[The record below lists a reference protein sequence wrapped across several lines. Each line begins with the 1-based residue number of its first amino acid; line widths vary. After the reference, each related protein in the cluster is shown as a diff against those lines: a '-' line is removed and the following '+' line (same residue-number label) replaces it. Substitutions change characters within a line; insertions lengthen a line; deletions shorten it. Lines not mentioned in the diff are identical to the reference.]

1 MPACVLTFPVYDWRE
16 SRSKGTQHHVTFL
29 VLLSLGNK
37 VILHGILLYKS
48 GLKQFQLTNKA
59 MDAKLYLQCQFSRA
73 IHQCLS
79 RAAVG
84 L

>member
-48 GLKQFQLTNKA
+48 GLKHN
-59 MDAKLYLQCQFSRA
+59 FS
-73 IHQCLS
+73 
-79 RAAVG
+79 
-84 L
+84 